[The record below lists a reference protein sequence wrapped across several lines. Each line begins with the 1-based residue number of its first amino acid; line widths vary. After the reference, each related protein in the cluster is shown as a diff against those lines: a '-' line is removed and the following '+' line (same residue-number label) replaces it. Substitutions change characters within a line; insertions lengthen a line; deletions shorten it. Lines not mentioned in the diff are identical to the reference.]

1 MTIVRVGLSETK
13 HYGEG
18 WSAIFAKK
26 KPGKPAKTPAARRKT
41 AKTRKKK

>member
-18 WSAIFAKK
+18 WNAIFAKK
-26 KPGKPAKTPAARRKT
+26 KPGKPARTSAARRKN
-41 AKTRKKK
+41 ARNRKKK